1 MAQKKEHMPE
11 EKYNLLSDEEK
22 YRLTVERFTGDF
34 STMQLVYRPP
44 TTGIESESKETE
56 VDLP

>member
-1 MAQKKEHMPE
+1 MPE

-34 STMQLVYRPP
+34 STM
-44 TTGIESESKETE
+44 
-56 VDLP
+56 